1 MKCLN
6 CGNEYEGAYCPVCGQ
21 SATTRKLTMAT
32 LFEGLMG
39 ALFSFDRGIWR
50 TVGHLFSKP
59 GTMISDYIHGKRA
72 SYMNPFSLLV
82 ILTTI
87 FVIEAHLVSGVRERS
102 GFSFGPASIEIEDSA
117 TTDSIVD
124 TVNDGRYV
132 RDDNDL
138 RDRLV
143 KIKNLASHSQI
154 LHDLYDWT
162 KGNKMF
168 YTIISI
174 PVLAL
179 ATSAAFR
186 RRKKK
191 KTEDESAETIV
202 FNYAECLCAMAF
214 YACQLLCISIAT
226 MPFNPTSVKM
236 DGFTDVGG
244 LVMIVILAWDF
255 MSMYQIRKRKAFFKA
270 LEVII
275 INYSIVAMVALVLIS
290 LIWTISGLI

>member
-6 CGNEYEGAYCPVCGQ
+6 CGNEFEGAFCPVCGQ
-21 SATTRKLTMAT
+21 SAKVGKLTIAT
-32 LFEGLMG
+32 LSDGLMR
-39 ALFSFDRGIWR
+39 ALFSFDKGIWR
-50 TVGHLFSKP
+50 TLGHLFSKP
-59 GTMISDYIHGKRA
+59 GTMITDYIHGKRA

-102 GFSFGPASIEIEDSA
+102 GFSFGPASIEIEDHA
-117 TTDSIVD
+117 VTDTTEAS
-124 TVNDGRYV
+124 GGQYV
-132 RDDNDL
+132 LDENVL

-143 KIKNLASHSQI
+143 KIKRVADKSNI
-154 LHDLYDWT
+154 LHDIYDWT

-168 YTIISI
+168 YTIITI

-186 RRKKK
+186 KRK
-191 KTEDESAETIV
+191 KTEDESAEAPV

-214 YACQLLCISIAT
+214 YSCQLLCISIVT
-226 MPFNPTSVKM
+226 MPFNPVSAKM

-244 LVMIVILAWDF
+244 LVMVIILAWDF
-255 MSMYQIRKRKAFFKA
+255 INMYRIRKRKAFFKA
-270 LEVII
+270 LEVIV
-275 INYSIVAMVALVLIS
+275 INYSIVVMVALVLIS

>member
-6 CGNEYEGAYCPVCGQ
+6 CGNEFEGAFCPVCGQ
-21 SATTRKLTMAT
+21 SAKVGKLTIAT
-32 LFEGLMG
+32 LSDGLMR
-39 ALFSFDRGIWR
+39 ALFSFDKGIWR
-50 TVGHLFSKP
+50 TLGHLFSKP

-102 GFSFGPASIEIEDSA
+102 GFSFGPASIEIEDHA
-117 TTDSIVD
+117 VTDTTEAS
-124 TVNDGRYV
+124 GGQYV
-132 RDDNDL
+132 LDENVL

-143 KIKNLASHSQI
+143 KIKRVADKSNI
-154 LHDLYDWT
+154 LHDIYDWT

-168 YTIISI
+168 YTIITI

-179 ATSAAFR
+179 ATSTAFR
-186 RRKKK
+186 KRKRKKA
-191 KTEDESAETIV
+191 EDESAEAPV

-214 YACQLLCISIAT
+214 YSCQLLCISIVT
-226 MPFNPTSVKM
+226 MPFNPVSAKM

-244 LVMIVILAWDF
+244 LVMVIILAWDF
-255 MSMYQIRKRKAFFKA
+255 INMYRIRKRKAFFKA
-270 LEVII
+270 LEVIV
-275 INYSIVAMVALVLIS
+275 INYSIVVMVALVLIS